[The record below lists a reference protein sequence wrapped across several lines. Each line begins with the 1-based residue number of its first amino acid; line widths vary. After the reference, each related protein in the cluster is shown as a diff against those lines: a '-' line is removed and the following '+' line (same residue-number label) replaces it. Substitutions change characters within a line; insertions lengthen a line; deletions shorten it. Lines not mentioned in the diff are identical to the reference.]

1 LPTRIVNLVACCPQ
15 NRAYLGAKIDVEALI
30 GECDFRDWSGP
41 SIPKICRRN
50 VVKARRPKMAKLLA
64 FVPLLTAIALTVAV
78 DTRPANAAVA
88 CGPNGCFYRHPVRG
102 YCGPNGC
109 VYRHPYRG
117 YYASTHR
124 YYGRP

>member
-1 LPTRIVNLVACCPQ
+1 
-15 NRAYLGAKIDVEALI
+15 
-30 GECDFRDWSGP
+30 
-41 SIPKICRRN
+41 
-50 VVKARRPKMAKLLA
+50 MAKLLA
-64 FVPLLTAIALTVAV
+64 FVFVPLLTAIALTVAV
-78 DTRPANAAVA
+78 DARPANAAVA

-124 YYGRP
+124 YYGHP